1 MVCQSPNF
9 RKSFTTMTLAYDP
22 KTRLT
27 TGFFG
32 YTTGSMSEIMDVLEE
47 YGLDVYCSH
56 PLLLP
61 ILMYMVAGS
70 MLRRQLR
77 QINQKI
83 DDVQHQT
90 GLLDDFLTR
99 RSPKPQRQSEQA
111 AAVPSEAQTGS
122 TQTNPRIRAE
132 ASPSPSPS
140 PSPRPPAGPV
150 NRPEPNT
157 SQQVSSPAIPS
168 QARVSDRNPPQPM
181 QEPKDE
187 KPNYD
192 KIHQVLVEQHA
203 RLTSGLSDF
212 VEDLGNGCQVAFTKI
227 ESSDVGKNFLNST
240 VTHQEMHSWLLQLE
254 LAAKSELQH
263 GGRMLSRVDMQL
275 KVVSKWKPT

>member
-1 MVCQSPNF
+1 
-9 RKSFTTMTLAYDP
+9 MTLAYDP
-22 KTRLT
+22 TTRLT
-27 TGFFG
+27 TGFLG
-32 YTTGSMSEIMDVLEE
+32 YTSGPMSEIMEVLEE
-47 YGLDVYCSH
+47 YELDVYCSH

-77 QINQKI
+77 RINLRI

-99 RSPKPQRQSEQA
+99 KSPKSKGQSEQA
-111 AAVPSEAQTGS
+111 ADIPSEAQAGS
-122 TQTNPRIRAE
+122 TQTNPRIRVE
-132 ASPSPSPS
+132 AVPSPSPS
-140 PSPRPPAGPV
+140 PSPRRPASPV
-150 NRPEPNT
+150 NGPEQST
-157 SQQVSSPAIPS
+157 SQQLASPAI
-168 QARVSDRNPPQPM
+168 ATHMTALERYLPQSM

-187 KPNYD
+187 KLNYD

-212 VEDLGNGCQVAFTKI
+212 VEDLGKGCQVALAKI
-227 ESSDVGKNFLNST
+227 ESSDVGRNILNST
-240 VTHQEMHSWLLQLE
+240 VAHQELHSWMLHLE

-263 GGRMLSRVDMQL
+263 GKRMLSRVDMQL
-275 KVVSKWKPT
+275 KVVSKWKPCRKHEMTDNCSCII